1 MIPGAPEDCCREDEM
16 DMRQLGFDDKTRK
29 KTIQMVK
36 VRQADVMK
44 RQKNLLT
51 FHSFSFIM
59 GVQ

>member
-1 MIPGAPEDCCREDEM
+1 M